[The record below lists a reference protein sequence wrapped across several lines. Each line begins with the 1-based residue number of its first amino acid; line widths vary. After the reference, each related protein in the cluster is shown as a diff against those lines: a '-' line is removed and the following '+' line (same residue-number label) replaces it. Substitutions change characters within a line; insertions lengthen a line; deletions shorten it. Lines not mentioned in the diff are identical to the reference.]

1 MATISPDPVNKERW
15 FVAEKDGQAPQLGAQ
30 LAHDPNDQ
38 LTVYWSGKVSRSQ
51 VLQIIR
57 SAVIELESGAQSPFS
72 YPGPI
77 GRLIA
82 YGENMRE
89 EIPIGTH
96 GAFLTAPSKRTAKTA
111 SALHTFT
118 AARAVLSINPLVGPI
133 IIWANVTGH
142 VRGEL
147 SRGGENIGVGF
158 PPTLFEG
165 PVREIV
171 VHAIEMTMH
180 MRPDTIS
187 ILLDKFAEDLL
198 QRRRPAAG

>member
-1 MATISPDPVNKERW
+1 MATISPDPINKERW
-15 FVAEKDGQAPQLGAQ
+15 FVADKEGQAPQLGAQ
-30 LAHDPNDQ
+30 FVHDPNDQ
-38 LTVYWSGKVSRSQ
+38 LTVYWSGKVGRPQ

-57 SAVIELESGAQSPFS
+57 YAVLESGLRSPFGN
-72 YPGPI
+72 PGPV

-89 EIPIGTH
+89 EIPIRIDGF
-96 GAFLTAPSKRTAKTA
+96 FLPTSSEKTAKGA
-111 SALHTFT
+111 SPLDTFT
-118 AARAVLSINPLVGPI
+118 AARAELFNPLVGPI

-165 PVREIV
+165 PAREIV
-171 VHAIEMTMH
+171 VRAIEMTMQL
-180 MRPDTIS
+180 RPDTIS
-187 ILLDKFAEDLL
+187 ILLEKFAEALL